1 MKHTCYNCVETMF
14 GPICQEAGELT
25 AEFAVKE
32 HDCYKPWGF
41 IARIKFF
48 FYSLFGVK
56 HGKV

>member
-1 MKHTCYNCVETMF
+1 MF